1 MRSTLVRDNSLTPK
15 QVRWS
20 ARSYTYKYK
29 YIHVYTN
36 TIYIYI
42 YYYSHAHMYDDIHH
56 CIQVQTS
63 HIVSMTSLMTCIT
76 YTYKIRIRELWNYN
90 VFCVCTTKVKLGCFE
105 HERTITSFFLVNKNA
120 LILKNYIAMSNSKSK
135 ATLNTIFNVVVVS
148 NQIDKSTSTLHSI
161 SKALMLEEWEVGLY
175 RVIPCHT

>member
-1 MRSTLVRDNSLTPK
+1 MRGTLVRDNSLTPK

-42 YYYSHAHMYDDIHH
+42 LLFARTYVWWH
-56 CIQVQTS
+56 
-63 HIVSMTSLMTCIT
+63 TSLYTSTNISYCVHDKFDDMHYIHIQNT
-76 YTYKIRIRELWNYN
+76 YSGAL
-90 VFCVCTTKVKLGCFE
+90 KLQCFLCL
-105 HERTITSFFLVNKNA
+105 HNKGQTWLFWTWKDNNIFFLVNKNA